1 MSHVLSIGTSSF
13 FPGAGVPVLCL
24 QHIAWSKKVIA
35 TVCARR
41 KTSTQQLLT
50 MEFPTKIKHR
60 LYMDPL
66 VGGSCWRFGM
76 PGLKLI
82 LVDQSSNIQVEKKIS
97 CRSTITSTTIPVDD
111 SIKLVPLPSVVRR
124 IEWWQLPI
132 AHCCFMSTF
141 LRFRSALHST
151 QWQRRTCDLQAI
163 CMRFVF
169 LWSTQPIHEMMA
181 LSAET
186 NWPLRKPMPNGTQRP
201 GSGPWSLNSN
211 WVLAVFL
218 WSSFLWKC
226 TAKKNWLKPSNMS
239 TQEQRPSLVAQ
250 QMTMPYPVRLKTS
263 ETPCLAERRRVVGGM
278 GFNAWSF
285 DMCFL

>member
-1 MSHVLSIGTSSF
+1 
-13 FPGAGVPVLCL
+13 
-24 QHIAWSKKVIA
+24 
-35 TVCARR
+35 
-41 KTSTQQLLT
+41 
-50 MEFPTKIKHR
+50 
-60 LYMDPL
+60 MDPL

-141 LRFRSALHST
+141 LRFRSAHHST

-226 TAKKNWLKPSNMS
+226 TAKKKLTKAFQHVHTKTKAKFGCTTNDDAVPCK
-239 TQEQRPSLVAQ
+239 TQDLWNPLPCWA
-250 QMTMPYPVRLKTS
+250 TS
-263 ETPCLAERRRVVGGM
+263 GCGWDGV
-278 GFNAWSF
+278 
-285 DMCFL
+285 